1 LYSTVQQYIIFVL
14 DDKNTPLL
22 PVKAQATSLSVQDN
36 HLIGNN
42 EQQQQEGEGKQAT
55 TSRWSN
61 RQSNQRV
68 AGQIVESLVKSSNH
82 DPSNRPIVA
91 SPGKSSTCLSN
102 RRLAVQIVD

>member
-68 AGQIVESLVKSSNH
+68 AGQIVESLVKSPVKSSRRR
-82 DPSNRPIVA
+82 SNRW
-91 SPGKSSTCLSN
+91 SN